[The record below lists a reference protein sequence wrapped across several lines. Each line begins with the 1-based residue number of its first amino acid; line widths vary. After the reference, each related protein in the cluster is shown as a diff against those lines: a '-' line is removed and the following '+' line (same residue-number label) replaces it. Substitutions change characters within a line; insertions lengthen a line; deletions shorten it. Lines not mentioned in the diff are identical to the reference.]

1 MHNGRVRVPG
11 FPCTAGMHY
20 RNKENTLTFPV
31 APHTVHLGGI
41 GSGLHRAGF
50 GGSPL
55 LSSGARSWHSGSAPR
70 LQRQGSPWPRGCR
83 LTEAAPAGA
92 RRGAGASRAPQSPRQ
107 RISAARPRGC
117 LRAQGCGRRSIESAG
132 SASVLETAEAAL
144 TREAQKQA
152 RCGRRG
158 RRGGEKGQGRG
169 SECGTRAVPGSS

>member
-50 GGSPL
+50 GASPL
-55 LSSGARSWHSGSAPR
+55 LSSGARGWSSGSAPR
-70 LQRQGSPWPRGCR
+70 LRRQGSRWPRGCR
-83 LTEAAPAGA
+83 QTEAAPAGA
-92 RRGAGASRAPQSPRQ
+92 RRGAGASRAPQSPLQ

-117 LRAQGCGRRSIESAG
+117 LRAQ
-132 SASVLETAEAAL
+132 
-144 TREAQKQA
+144 
-152 RCGRRG
+152 RRG
-158 RRGGEKGQGRG
+158 RRSMRERRLG
-169 SECGTRAVPGSS
+169 AVRPGSLPCRRLKRF